1 MRMFAKLF
9 IMLLAFAAVG
19 CCKNDGAD
27 FAKDIPAGERPAM
40 QEIFDKASSGDTN
53 AQAYLGVLFYTGTIG
68 RNHDAAYT
76 WFKRASDN
84 GSGEADYFISEM
96 YETGVHLNQNSE
108 EAFKYLRSSAEKGFT
123 SARFK
128 LAEMYLNGEKTEV
141 LDKDQLVNW
150 VKAYADQD
158 NATAKEL
165 LGKLDPESVKKDTL
179 KNTKKKS
186 SKK

>member
-1 MRMFAKLF
+1 MRMFGKLF
-9 IMLLAFAAVG
+9 VMFLAVAAVG

-27 FAKDIPAGERPAM
+27 FAKDIPADERPAM

-68 RNHDAAYT
+68 RNHNAAYT

-96 YETGVHLNQNSE
+96 YETGVHLNQNAD

-123 SARFK
+123 SARLR
-128 LAEMYLNGEKTEV
+128 LAEMYLNGEKAEV

-158 NATAKEL
+158 NAKAKEL
-165 LGKLDPESVKKDTL
+165 LSKLDPESVKKDTA
-179 KNTKKKS
+179 KIAKKKA

>member
-1 MRMFAKLF
+1 MRVFGKLF
-9 IMLLAFAAVG
+9 VMLLAFAAVG

-27 FAKDIPAGERPAM
+27 FAKDIPADERPAM

-68 RNHDAAYT
+68 RNHNAAYT

-96 YETGVHLNQNSE
+96 YETGVHLNQNAD

-123 SARFK
+123 SARLR

-158 NATAKEL
+158 NAKAKEL
-165 LGKLDPESVKKDTL
+165 LSKLAPEAVKKDTA
-179 KNTKKKS
+179 KSAKKKA

>member
-1 MRMFAKLF
+1 MRMFTKLF
-9 IMLLAFAAVG
+9 VVVLALAAVG

-27 FAKDIPAGERPAM
+27 FAKDIPADERPAM

-68 RNHDAAYT
+68 RNHNAAYT
-76 WFKRASDN
+76 WFKKASDN

-96 YETGVHLNQNSE
+96 YENGIHLNQNSE

-128 LAEMYLNGEKTEV
+128 LAEMFLNGEKTEV
-141 LDKDQLVNW
+141 LNKEELLGW

-158 NATAKEL
+158 NAKAKEL
-165 LGKLDPESVKKDTL
+165 LAKLDSDSVKKDTS
-179 KNTKKKS
+179 KSAKKKT

>member
-1 MRMFAKLF
+1 MRVFGKLF
-9 IMLLAFAAVG
+9 VMLLAFAAVG

-27 FAKDIPAGERPAM
+27 FAKDIPADERPAM

-68 RNHDAAYT
+68 RNHNAAYT

-96 YETGVHLNQNSE
+96 YETGVHLNQNAD

-123 SARFK
+123 SARLR

-158 NATAKEL
+158 NAKAKEL
-165 LGKLDPESVKKDTL
+165 LSKLAPEAVKKDTV
-179 KNTKKKS
+179 KSAKKKA

>member
-1 MRMFAKLF
+1 
-9 IMLLAFAAVG
+9 
-19 CCKNDGAD
+19 
-27 FAKDIPAGERPAM
+27 
-40 QEIFDKASSGDTN
+40 
-53 AQAYLGVLFYTGTIG
+53 
-68 RNHDAAYT
+68 
-76 WFKRASDN
+76 
-84 GSGEADYFISEM
+84 M

-165 LGKLDPESVKKDTL
+165 LGKLDPESVKEDTP

>member
-1 MRMFAKLF
+1 MRVFGKLF
-9 IMLLAFAAVG
+9 VMFLAFAAAG

-27 FAKDIPAGERPAM
+27 FAKDIPADERPAM

-68 RNHDAAYT
+68 RNHNAAYT

-96 YETGVHLNQNSE
+96 YETGVHLTQNAD
-108 EAFKYLRSSAEKGFT
+108 EAFKYLRSSADKGFT
-123 SARFK
+123 SARLR

-150 VKAYADQD
+150 VKAYADQE
-158 NATAKEL
+158 NAKAKEL
-165 LGKLDPESVKKDTL
+165 LSKLAPEAVKKDAA
-179 KNTKKKS
+179 KSAKKKA